1 MRTGSSSNSLQS
13 RLCSYCCHHD
23 VCYLSLTKVRIEVQG
38 GRYEF
43 YIGVACSMYNYISFS
58 GTKWVVGTS
67 GYIRDLGA

>member
-43 YIGVACSMYNYISFS
+43 YIGVACSMYNYILFS